1 MNPEVRAVQ
10 ARPAACL
17 LAMIACA
24 LLVFAAPTDAAF
36 PGKNGKIAYTDG
48 DHLMVMNPDGTGAN
62 EILTPPVF
70 RDPAWSA
77 DGSTLAGIGG
87 FFIAFVKPDGS
98 GYRTIGTP
106 WPPWLKVSWA
116 PDSTKLVFGA
126 FSLAFPFDFIYTI
139 NVDGTDPRL
148 LASRGYVAPKWSPKG
163 DKIVFTFGQGLVD
176 PRGGLYTMSP
186 DGQDVTKIPGTV
198 YGDLFAD
205 WSPDGQRIVFE
216 RRQDIYSI
224 GVDGSNLAQL
234 TSDRHNNV
242 PVWSPDGTKIAFTS
256 NRTPC
261 TSSLCGNG
269 QIYVMNADGSGQ
281 TQLTNTT
288 EDLQSGRGFVG
299 PPDWQPL
306 PGPQRSDYRNW
317 AEFCEAERGFLG
329 DPDFKRKYG
338 TNRNGANA
346 FGKCVSSS

>member
-1 MNPEVRAVQ
+1 MNPEVRAVH
-10 ARPAACL
+10 ARRAACL
-17 LAMIACA
+17 LSTIACA

-48 DHLMVMNPDGTGAN
+48 DHLMLMNPDGTGSS

-77 DGSTLAGIGG
+77 DGSTLAGVGG
-87 FFIAFVKPDGS
+87 FFIAFVKPDRS

-116 PDSTKLVFGA
+116 PDTSKLVFGA
-126 FSLAFPFDFIYTI
+126 FSLAAPFSFIYTI

-148 LASRGYVAPKWSPKG
+148 LASGGHAAPKWSPNG
-163 DKIVFTFGQGLVD
+163 DKIAFTFGQGLDD

-186 DGQDVTKIPGTV
+186 DGQNVTKIPGTV

-216 RRQDIYSI
+216 RRQDIYTI
-224 GVDGSNLAQL
+224 GVDGSSLAQL

-242 PVWSPDGTKIAFTS
+242 PAWSPDGTKIVFTS
-256 NRTPC
+256 SRT
-261 TSSLCGNG
+261 GHG
-269 QIYVMNADGSGQ
+269 QIYVMNADSSGQ
-281 TQLTNTT
+281 TQLTNTAD
-288 EDLQSGRGFVG
+288 DLQSGRGHVG

-306 PGPQRSDYRNW
+306 PGPQRSDYRNG
-317 AEFCEAERGFLG
+317 AQFCEADRAFLG
-329 DPDFKRKYG
+329 DAAFRQKFG
-338 TNRNGANA
+338 TNGNGANA
-346 FGKCVSSS
+346 FGKCVSTN